1 MAGTY
6 KLLQHIHCI
15 WDIDQCSRNRSVF
28 GISISVRDIHQCSKY
43 RSSTVGHSSTLDG
56 NTKNEHPQHGNNCT
70 VLLMPN
76 VD

>member
-1 MAGTY
+1 MFE
-6 KLLQHIHCI
+6 K
-15 WDIDQCSRNRSVF
+15 
-28 GISISVRDIHQCSKY
+28 SISVRDIHQCSKY